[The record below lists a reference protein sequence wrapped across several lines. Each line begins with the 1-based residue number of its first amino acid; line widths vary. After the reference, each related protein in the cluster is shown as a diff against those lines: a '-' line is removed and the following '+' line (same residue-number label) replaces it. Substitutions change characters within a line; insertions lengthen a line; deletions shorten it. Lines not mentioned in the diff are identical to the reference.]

1 MPAGR
6 AAVANPSAR
15 LDRLLAPRAQG
26 LARAIA
32 AEGAP
37 AVEAVIRNAVAR
49 VLAGTLQLAELQRVL
64 DLLAAAATPA
74 TAALRERLAAVAGCC
89 PRHVL
94 PDLRPWLQAWLDA
107 TGAPPPAC

>member
-1 MPAGR
+1 MPLPR
-6 AAVANPSAR
+6 ADVSAQI
-15 LDRLLAPRAQG
+15 DRLLAPRPQA

-37 AVEAVIRNAVAR
+37 AVDALARAAVAR
-49 VLAGTLQLAELQRVL
+49 VLAGTLQPAELQRVL

-74 TAALRERLAAVAGCC
+74 TAALRERLAAAAGCC
-89 PRHVL
+89 PRQVP

-107 TGAPPPAC
+107 AGAPPPAC